1 MSAARMIT
9 SLIGAF
15 GGGAVGNMLGGRTG
29 GMIGTMAGSMLA
41 RKMRSGGG
49 VGGIGDLLSGL
60 TGSDDGKQHAAA
72 VAATMDDDEA
82 MILIRAMCNAAKAD
96 GSVDDAEVDAIVSRA
111 GALDADDEA
120 MLRAELRSPLDLDGF
135 ITDVPSGMEADVYAA
150 SLLPITIDTPAEV
163 QYLQQLGQGLGLS
176 TEAMNSI
183 HQELGLN

>member
-1 MSAARMIT
+1 MIT

-29 GMIGTMAGSMLA
+29 GMIGSMAGSMLA

-49 VGGIGDLLSGL
+49 TGGIGDLLGGL
-60 TGSDDGKQHAAA
+60 TGSGDGQQQA
-72 VAATMDDDEA
+72 VAAAASMDDADA

-96 GSVDDAEVDAIVSRA
+96 GTVDDAEVDAIISRA
-111 GALDADDEA
+111 GDLDADDEA
-120 MLRAELRSPLDLDGF
+120 MLRAELQAPLDLSGF
-135 ITDVPSGMEADVYAA
+135 IVDVPSGMEADVYAA
-150 SLLPITIDTPAEV
+150 SLLPITIDTPSEV

-183 HQELGLN
+183 HQELGLS